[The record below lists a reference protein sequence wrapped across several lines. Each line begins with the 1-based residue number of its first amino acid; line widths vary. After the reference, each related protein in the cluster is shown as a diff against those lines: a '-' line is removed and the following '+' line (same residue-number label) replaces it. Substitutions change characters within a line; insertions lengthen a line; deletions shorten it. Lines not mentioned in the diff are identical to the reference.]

1 VYKLTNKQVEFDSTS
16 FINDLHTSVNLISLA
31 EEVGSSLA
39 RREIKRLYLV
49 GCGAPY
55 YMFRILTYW
64 ANLITTGIEINSLYP
79 AELLQ
84 LKDILNEKTAVIF
97 GSHSGKTTEIAQAA
111 VFLQS
116 KPCHSIAITQFPDSP
131 LANLIQ
137 EVLAYGTTKQGYFSS
152 YIIVQTLVS
161 AFLQKSTKDWGIHE
175 NLKISLSNFPTAL
188 ADAKK
193 KSITTAFSHA
203 ADLQNEKIL
212 YIVGAGPMYT
222 TAYVFAACFLME
234 MQHLHAHPVN
244 ALDFFHGPFEIVD
257 ASTPLILLLGEG
269 TYRSEA
275 ERVRRFCDRY
285 TGGCITYDAK
295 EFAMPGIHPE
305 IRPMVAP
312 FILDA
317 ALTNLVERLAILRGH
332 PIDTRRYMGKVD
344 Y

>member
-1 VYKLTNKQVEFDSTS
+1 LTNKQIEFDSTS
-16 FINDLHTSVNLISLA
+16 FINDLHTSVNLIPQA

-39 RREIKRLYLV
+39 NREIKRLYLV

-55 YMFRILTYW
+55 YMFRVLAYW
-64 ANLITTGIEINSLYP
+64 ANLMTAGIEIKNLYP

-84 LKDILNEKTAVIF
+84 LKDTLNEKTAVIF
-97 GSHSGKTTEIAQAA
+97 GSHSGKTTETAQAA
-111 VFLQS
+111 KFLQS
-116 KPCHSIAITQFPDSP
+116 KPCNSIAVTQFPDSS
-131 LANLIQ
+131 LANHIQ

-152 YIIVQTLVS
+152 YIITQMLVS
-161 AFLQKSTKDWGIHE
+161 AFLQKAAQDWRIHE

-188 ADAKK
+188 ADAKE
-193 KSITTAFSHA
+193 KSMTTAFSHA
-203 ADLQNEKIL
+203 ADLRDEKIL
-212 YIVGAGPMYT
+212 YIIGTGPMYT

-269 TYRSEA
+269 NNRTEA
-275 ERVRRFCDRY
+275 ERVQQFCNRH

-295 EFAMPGIHPE
+295 DFAMPGIHTE

-332 PIDTRRYMGKVD
+332 PMDTRQYMGKVD